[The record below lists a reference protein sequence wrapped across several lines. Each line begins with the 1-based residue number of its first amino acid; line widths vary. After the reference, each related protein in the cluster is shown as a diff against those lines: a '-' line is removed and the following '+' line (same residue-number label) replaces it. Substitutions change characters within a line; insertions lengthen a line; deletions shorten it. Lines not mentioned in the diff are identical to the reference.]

1 MQIKLKTRTEKAQ
14 SGIEEKNAID
24 LTDTEDHS
32 YTLLLFLK
40 KRINKMEEKEKTKM
54 EHRFPKIKE
63 SLEFEAQTN
72 QFSVPGK
79 LDKTPFILNSV
90 INLGEATNMGKSY
103 NHVKPEEAVS
113 LRTED
118 EVASGS
124 SIHGTSQRPEMV
136 GPAPY
141 GARGSTLQKFYI
153 QPSYSSSI
161 MAINKHFAHSR
172 NHELQHSK
180 IYPEQQTFQLM
191 PVKQNT
197 NSSGGMEKPW

>member
-1 MQIKLKTRTEKAQ
+1 MQIKLKTGTEKAVRNQ
-14 SGIEEKNAID
+14 GENAID

-40 KRINKMEEKEKTKM
+40 TRINKMEEKEKTKM

-63 SLEFEAQTN
+63 SLESEAQTN

-79 LDKTPFILNSV
+79 LYKAPFILNSV

-113 LRTED
+113 LRRED
-118 EVASGS
+118 EVASDS

-153 QPSYSSSI
+153 QPNYSSI
-161 MAINKHFAHSR
+161 MAINKHFCTFKKSR
-172 NHELQHSK
+172 ATTLKNLS
-180 IYPEQQTFQLM
+180 
-191 PVKQNT
+191 
-197 NSSGGMEKPW
+197 